1 MNKIRSRI
9 ARIGLACVATLG
21 LVVVA
26 ATPALAAGSTWSGEF
41 DPEAVRPATITPAG
55 GRE

>member
-9 ARIGLACVATLG
+9 ARIGLACVTTLG

-26 ATPALAAGSTWSGEF
+26 ATPALAQGSSWSG
-41 DPEAVRPATITPAG
+41 
-55 GRE
+55 